1 MLGLELVLG
10 IAGVRAKVRTG
21 VGIRVRTRSRIRIE
35 FRVSVRIR
43 VRVRFGSFT
52 SEHRGAQRV
61 KPPHPLRACSQGPLN
76 SRSLPQ
82 FGLQH

>member
-1 MLGLELVLG
+1 MVWVGV
-10 IAGVRAKVRTG
+10 GVRDSTGVRVKVRTG
-21 VGIRVRTRSRIRIE
+21 VGIRVRIK
-35 FRVSVRIR
+35 FRVR
-43 VRVRFGSFT
+43 VRVRFGCSI

-61 KPPHPLRACSQGPLN
+61 KPPHPFGACSQGPLN